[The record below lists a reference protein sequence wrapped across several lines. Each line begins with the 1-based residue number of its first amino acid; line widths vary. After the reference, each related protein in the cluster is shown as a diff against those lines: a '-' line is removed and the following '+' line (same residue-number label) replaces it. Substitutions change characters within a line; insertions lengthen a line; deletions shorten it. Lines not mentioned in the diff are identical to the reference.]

1 MESYYNRHVSE
12 ELAKQLLNMGFSL
25 FKYGVNNYDGKPS
38 FFMVDENNPVWETC
52 KRYRL
57 PTYAEVLDMLLNKG
71 FIISI
76 TPVEYSEHLE
86 YKFEIYQ
93 CDGVNYRL
101 ILSGTS
107 GNINKTFD
115 KALQDAIKI
124 VLIFSKDNKL
134 FSKN

>member
-1 MESYYNRHVSE
+1 MKNYNSYITE
-12 ELAKQLLNMGFSL
+12 ELAKRLLNMGFSL
-25 FKYGVNNYDGKPS
+25 SKYGINSYDGKPS
-38 FFMVDENNPVWETC
+38 FFTVDENNPNWESSD
-52 KRYRL
+52 RYKI

-76 TPVEYSEHLE
+76 TPIEYSEHLE
-86 YKFEIYQ
+86 YQFEIYQ
-93 CDGVNYRL
+93 RDGVNYRL

-134 FSKN
+134 FCKN

>member
-1 MESYYNRHVSE
+1 
-12 ELAKQLLNMGFSL
+12 MGFSL

-76 TPVEYSEHLE
+76 TPIEYQ
-86 YKFEIYQ
+86 FEIYQ
-93 CDGVNYRL
+93 CDEVNYRL

-134 FSKN
+134 FCKN

>member
-25 FKYGVNNYDGKPS
+25 FKYDVNNYDGKPS
-38 FFMVDENNPVWETC
+38 FFMVDENNSVWETC

-71 FIISI
+71 FMISI

-86 YKFEIYQ
+86 YQFEIYQ
-93 CDGVNYRL
+93 RDGVNYRL

-134 FSKN
+134 FCKN

>member
-1 MESYYNRHVSE
+1 
-12 ELAKQLLNMGFSL
+12 MGFSL
-25 FKYGVNNYDGKPS
+25 FRYGVNSYDGKPS

-57 PTYAEVLDMLLNKG
+57 PTYAEVLDILLNKG

-86 YKFEIYQ
+86 YQFEIYQ
-93 CDGVNYRL
+93 RDRVNYRL

-107 GNINKTFD
+107 GNTNNTFD
-115 KALQDAIKI
+115 KALQDAIKV
-124 VLIFSKDNKL
+124 VLILSKDTEL

>member
-1 MESYYNRHVSE
+1 
-12 ELAKQLLNMGFSL
+12 MGFSL

-38 FFMVDENNPVWETC
+38 FFMVDENNSVWETC

-93 CDGVNYRL
+93 RDGVNYRL

-134 FSKN
+134 FCKN

>member
-12 ELAKQLLNMGFSL
+12 ELAKRLLNMGFPLS
-25 FKYGVNNYDGKPS
+25 KYGINSYDGKPS
-38 FFMVDENNPVWETC
+38 FFTLDQNDPNWESSD
-52 KRYRL
+52 RYKI

-76 TPVEYSEHLE
+76 TPIEYSEHLE
-86 YKFEIYQ
+86 YQFEIYQ
-93 CDGVNYRL
+93 RDGVNYRL

-134 FSKN
+134 FCKN